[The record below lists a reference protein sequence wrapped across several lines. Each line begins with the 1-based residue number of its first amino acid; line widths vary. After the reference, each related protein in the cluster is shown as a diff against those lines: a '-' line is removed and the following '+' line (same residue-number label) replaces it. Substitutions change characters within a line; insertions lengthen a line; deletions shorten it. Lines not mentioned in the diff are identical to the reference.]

1 MDSVRVILFLLGT
14 VALAA
19 GGSAKSAFYGEIS
32 DSQCTMNVHSMSR
45 AHQEM
50 TAKKTMGTDRASCA
64 RTCVGRGGEWV
75 LSSRDVAYRLK
86 SQNGIQEFAG
96 RRVKVIGI
104 LDTKTNTIDNASIEI
119 APMATPSAPPR

>member
-1 MDSVRVILFLLGT
+1 MDSLKVILFLLGA

-19 GGSAKSAFYGEIS
+19 GGPVKSAFYGEIS
-32 DSQCTMNVHSMSR
+32 DSQCAMNVHSLSR
-45 AHQEM
+45 SHQEM
-50 TAKKTMGTDRASCA
+50 TAKKTMGADSAACA
-64 RTCVGRGGEWV
+64 HACVGRGGEWV
-75 LSSRDVAYRLK
+75 LSSGEVVYRLK

-104 LDTKTNTIDNASIEI
+104 LNTKTNMIDNASIEM